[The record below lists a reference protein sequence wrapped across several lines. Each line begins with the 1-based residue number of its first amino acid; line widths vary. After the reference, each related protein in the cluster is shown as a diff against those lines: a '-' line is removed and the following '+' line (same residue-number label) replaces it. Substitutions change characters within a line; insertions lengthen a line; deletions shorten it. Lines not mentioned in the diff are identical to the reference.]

1 MTEQRDAGIRVERIV
16 VAFDTSPLGHAALE
30 AAAALAA
37 ALGAE
42 VAGLFVEDLDLVRMA
57 ALPFTRELGL
67 TSAVT
72 RPIETPD
79 LERAFRLQA
88 QQTRRALEALATEL
102 NLRWS
107 FQTVRGQVLSA
118 VMECAR
124 EPDMVV
130 FGKGAHGAAARSAWP
145 ESAASRRRGPF
156 SRLAVRPVAVFFDG
170 SPRAWRA
177 LAAAHSLAGEA
188 GARLALLIP
197 ARTTKEFEQLR
208 DRAKAWLVAQDAAA
222 RFVRLKS
229 REPAEVARA
238 ARAEHAVV
246 LLWHDE
252 DAPGEDRGFR
262 ALLGALGCPLV
273 LVT

>member
-1 MTEQRDAGIRVERIV
+1 MTEPRDESIRAERIV
-16 VAFDTSPLGHAALE
+16 VAFDTSPLGDAALE

-42 VAGLFVEDLDLVRMA
+42 IAGLFVEDLDLVRMA

-67 TSAVT
+67 ISAVT
-72 RPIETPD
+72 RPIDTPD
-79 LERAFRLQA
+79 IERAFRLQA
-88 QQTRRALEALATEL
+88 QQTRGTLEALAAEL

-107 FQTVRGQVLSA
+107 FQIIRGQVLSA
-118 VMECAR
+118 VMECVR
-124 EPDMVV
+124 EPDVVV
-130 FGKGAHGAAARSAWP
+130 FGKAAHGAAARSAWP
-145 ESAASRRRGPF
+145 ELMGSRRRGPF
-156 SRLAVRPVAVFFDG
+156 SRLAVRPVAVLFDD
-170 SPRAWRA
+170 SPRAWRT

-197 ARTTKEFEQLR
+197 ARSTKEFEQLR
-208 DRAKAWLVAQDAAA
+208 DRAKKWLVAQDAAA

-229 REPAEVARA
+229 REAGEVARA
-238 ARAEHAVV
+238 VSSEHAAV

-252 DAPGEDRGFR
+252 DARGEQRGFR
-262 ALLGALGCPLV
+262 ALIGALRCPLV

>member
-1 MTEQRDAGIRVERIV
+1 MSEQRDEGARVERIV
-16 VAFDTSPLGHAALE
+16 VAFDTSPLGRAALE

-57 ALPFTRELGL
+57 ELPFTRELGL

-72 RPIETPD
+72 RPIDTPD
-79 LERAFRLQA
+79 IERALRLQA
-88 QQTRRALEALATEL
+88 QQTRRTLEALAAEF

-118 VMECAR
+118 VMECVH
-124 EPDMVV
+124 EPDVVV
-130 FGKGAHGAAARSAWP
+130 FGKAAHAAAPRSAWP
-145 ESAASRRRGPF
+145 EPAGFRRRGRFP
-156 SRLAVRPVAVFFDG
+156 RLAVRPIAVLFDD
-170 SPRAWRA
+170 SPRTWRA

-197 ARTTKEFEQLR
+197 ARSAEEFGELR
-208 DRAKAWLVAQDAAA
+208 DRAKEWLVAQETAA

-238 ARAEHAVV
+238 VNAEHAAA
-246 LLWHDE
+246 LLWHD
-252 DAPGEDRGFR
+252 GEARGERRAFR
-262 ALLGALGCPLV
+262 ALLAALRCPVV